1 MNAIEITIISIVII
15 FAATTLGSSL
25 VFFVRKKMS
34 DKVFSL
40 ILGFASGIM
49 IAAGFFGLLIPSIE
63 TAKEKYENIALLPV
77 LLGFLLGGLLLYGL
91 DKLIPH
97 LHKYSENEEGKHTD
111 NLSRQIKFF
120 LAVSIHNIPEGLSV
134 GFACGLALF
143 LQTPA
148 AIMSALSLAIGIS
161 IQNIPEGSAISIPMY
176 EETQSK
182 AKSFF
187 YGMGSGI
194 VEPVFALVGLLI
206 ASNIEMLMPWLLAFS
221 AGAMIYVTIDELL
234 PSARK
239 GNYDHFGIWAFMFGF
254 SIMMALEILL

>member
-34 DKVFSL
+34 DKVSSL

-97 LHKYSENEEGKHTD
+97 LHKHSENEEGKHTD

-134 GFACGLALF
+134 GFACSLALS

-148 AIMSALSLAIGIS
+148 AIMSCI
-161 IQNIPEGSAISIPMY
+161 Y
-176 EETQSK
+176 
-182 AKSFF
+182 
-187 YGMGSGI
+187 
-194 VEPVFALVGLLI
+194 
-206 ASNIEMLMPWLLAFS
+206 SN
-221 AGAMIYVTIDELL
+221 V
-234 PSARK
+234 
-239 GNYDHFGIWAFMFGF
+239 
-254 SIMMALEILL
+254 